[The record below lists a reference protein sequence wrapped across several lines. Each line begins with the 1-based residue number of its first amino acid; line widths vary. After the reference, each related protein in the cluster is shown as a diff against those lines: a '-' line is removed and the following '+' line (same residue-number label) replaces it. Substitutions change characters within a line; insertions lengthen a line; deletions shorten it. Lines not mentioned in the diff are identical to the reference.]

1 MVPKRFKD
9 INFLKRRSLEAYRV
23 WTSPFRLQPNF
34 LIVGVQK
41 GGTTSLYRYL
51 EEHPSVAGAFAKEV
65 HFFDNHTRDYKYGKG
80 MSWYRSHFVYD
91 AYRHYNR
98 LIHQQ
103 DLITGEGS
111 PDYLFDVHAPQRIAT
126 HLPNAK
132 IIILLRDPV
141 DRAYSH
147 YLHNARASW
156 DPNRENLSFE
166 DAIAAEPERLEGEY
180 EKLLRDES
188 YFSYNYMHYSYLKR
202 GFYADQ
208 LKVWFKLFPQKQML
222 ILKSE
227 DFFSQSSMTFQKV
240 LNFLQLSHWEPEK
253 FQLFNTRNKTSTGLN
268 VSTKE
273 KLKEYFYDQNI
284 ALNELLKQD
293 FDWNLNEQREINTVN
308 IIKES
313 EDSLEPSFQ

>member
-1 MVPKRFKD
+1 MIPKRFKD

-23 WTSPFRLQPNF
+23 WTSSLRLQPSF
-34 LIVGVQK
+34 LIIGAQK

-80 MSWYRSHFVYD
+80 MQWYRSHFVYG
-91 AYRHYNR
+91 AHRHYSR
-98 LIHQQ
+98 LVHQQ

-111 PDYLFDVHAPQRIAT
+111 PDYLFDVHAPQRIVKN
-126 HLPNAK
+126 LPNAK
-132 IIILLRDPV
+132 IIVLLRDPV

-166 DAIAAEPERLEGEY
+166 DAIAAEPERLDGEY
-180 EKLLRDES
+180 EKLLQDES

-208 LKVWFKLFPQKQML
+208 LKIWLQLFPQEQIL

-227 DFFSQSSMTFQKV
+227 DFFAQPSIAFQEV
-240 LNFLQLSHWEPEK
+240 LSFLQLSSWEPKK
-253 FQLFNTRNKTSTGLN
+253 FQLFNTRNKKSTGLN
-268 VSTKE
+268 NNTKE
-273 KLKEYFYDQNI
+273 KLKEYFYEQNL
-284 ALNELLKQD
+284 ALNDLLKQD
-293 FDWNLNEQREINTVN
+293 FGWNIGRQGQILEINKVSSRN
-308 IIKES
+308 PKIA
-313 EDSLEPSFQ
+313 